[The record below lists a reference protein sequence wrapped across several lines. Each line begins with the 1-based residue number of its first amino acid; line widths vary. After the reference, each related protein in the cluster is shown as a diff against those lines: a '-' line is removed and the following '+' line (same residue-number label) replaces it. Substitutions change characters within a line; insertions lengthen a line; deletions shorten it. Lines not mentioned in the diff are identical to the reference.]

1 MHTLTH
7 TLRLIW
13 SQNLNY
19 DNCRT
24 IKLFVIIIK
33 TDFKAVPG
41 KNRLANERKRWGF
54 TLLTGHSQHDVESHQ
69 VEQF

>member
-19 DNCRT
+19 NNCRT
-24 IKLFVIIIK
+24 IKLFVIIKQILRLY
-33 TDFKAVPG
+33 PG
-41 KNRLANERKRWGF
+41 KNRLANERKRLGF
-54 TLLTGHSQHDVESHQ
+54 TLLMGHSHHDVESHQ
-69 VEQF
+69 VEPF